1 MLGGT
6 QQILLQQHVWK
17 SHPGGAGP
25 RVNVLQV
32 PCQATS
38 RVSEQKSKTGEES
51 VRRHKVGVMVCG
63 YHLLNHFGRLSCCL
77 SGAPVDTFTCRENE
91 GVHGR
96 HEAVFVVYCGDP
108 VFPLFL
114 SAVFS

>member
-1 MLGGT
+1 
-6 QQILLQQHVWK
+6 
-17 SHPGGAGP
+17 
-25 RVNVLQV
+25 
-32 PCQATS
+32 
-38 RVSEQKSKTGEES
+38 
-51 VRRHKVGVMVCG
+51 MVCG

-77 SGAPVDTFTCRENE
+77 SGAPVDTFTCRKNGFE

-96 HEAVFVVYCGDP
+96 NEAVFVVYCGIP